1 MKLKDILQGK
11 VYTDKD
17 RPPFQVKEDLS
28 KQGFAELKGQA
39 RYLAGSVK
47 DLVKGIQ
54 QKNDDVIETELGYI
68 ISKSKLMNDMLSDKR
83 YNESLDEQQKIDS
96 NNLMIE
102 FGKSFQKFTQAVHM
116 LGKSM
121 TNITGDK
128 TDQKIIQ
135 KAFKK
140 HVIPFGRLIDSWNKG
155 QQKNPHINE
164 DFWAKPASFSS
175 QEAKSHL
182 DIDIKKMSK
191 HLGKA
196 SQQAIKIMMDGVKG
210 GRYDALDIQR
220 GLEYGPAE
228 RTNEGEKTFLKL
240 LWRKVREGFRR
251 YSKNNKLRK

>member
-102 FGKSFQKFTQAVHM
+102 FGKSFQKFTRAVHM

-121 TNITGDK
+121 TNITGER
-128 TDQKIIQ
+128 TDEKIIQ

-140 HVIPFGRLIDSWNKG
+140 HIIPFGRLIDSWNKT

-164 DFWAKPASFSS
+164 
-175 QEAKSHL
+175 
-182 DIDIKKMSK
+182 
-191 HLGKA
+191 
-196 SQQAIKIMMDGVKG
+196 
-210 GRYDALDIQR
+210 GRYHAWRNDDSMTPKQKIGMAMRETRDNLTELERVVKYNVKLKNELKVDSRDYWKNTHKALSKIS
-220 GLEYGPAE
+220 E
-228 RTNEGEKTFLKL
+228 RLVRLAN
-240 LWRKVREGFRR
+240 KVGQ
-251 YSKNNKLRK
+251 LH

>member
-17 RPPFQVKEDLS
+17 RPPFQVKEALT
-28 KQGFAELKGQA
+28 KKAYPELKGQNK
-39 RYLAGSVK
+39 YLLNSVK
-47 DLVKGIQ
+47 NLMRAIKNQNDLTTREE
-54 QKNDDVIETELGYI
+54 IEYI
-68 ISKSKLMNDMLSDKR
+68 HTKSKLMMSMLDDKR
-83 YNESLDEQQKIDS
+83 YNESVDEQQKIDS

-102 FGKSFQKFTQAVHM
+102 FGNAFQKFTRAVHF

-164 DFWAKPASFSS
+164 DFWAKPAPFSS

-182 DIDIKKMSK
+182 DMDIKKMSK

-220 GLEYGPAE
+220 GLEHGPAE